1 MKKLGRFW
9 LILILLLGV
18 CAGVLRGIEVS
29 AHFDWDTALYE
40 PFSAAFVLPLYAALS
55 LVLIAAVSAAHR
67 GALTDFR
74 GAYPLG
80 KTGLFIAAM
89 ASLGLCAAG
98 LWKLFAAMTALKAVQ
113 IILGIMTILGG
124 AALLVLAMSRVRGIV
139 PEPARFLA
147 SFAVFW
153 GCFLL
158 VVTYMEHPVEPVIRN
173 FVYDILAACAIV
185 FALFWYVAPLFRKA
199 DRGKSLFFSL
209 AGVYLVLLTA
219 VGRVTAFL
227 LSGEQRNLTDAPFR
241 MLLFICVGVLMLQNA
256 ATLLRQSGST
266 GTR

>member
-1 MKKLGRFW
+1 
-9 LILILLLGV
+9 
-18 CAGVLRGIEVS
+18 
-29 AHFDWDTALYE
+29 
-40 PFSAAFVLPLYAALS
+40 
-55 LVLIAAVSAAHR
+55 
-67 GALTDFR
+67 
-74 GAYPLG
+74 
-80 KTGLFIAAM
+80 
-89 ASLGLCAAG
+89 
-98 LWKLFAAMTALKAVQ
+98 
-113 IILGIMTILGG
+113 
-124 AALLVLAMSRVRGIV
+124 
-139 PEPARFLA
+139 
-147 SFAVFW
+147 
-153 GCFLL
+153 
-158 VVTYMEHPVEPVIRN
+158 MEHPVEPVIRN